1 MFHQRAINLRSFSI
15 SLLLFRTKIYYYYYN
30 KWISKIPLIST
41 IFPKIFFEIFGRK
54 TFFSRFIILATQ
66 ISSMITSL
74 LQTFLQKLIPSPPL
88 IILFR
93 CLLVEKLTETRKGG
107 GGVLIEEKLSGHA
120 SV

>member
-1 MFHQRAINLRSFSI
+1 MDKQNTTHLDNFSENFFRNI
-15 SLLLFRTKIYYYYYN
+15 RTKI
-30 KWISKIPLIST
+30 
-41 IFPKIFFEIFGRK
+41 
-54 TFFSRFIILATQ
+54 FFSRFIILATQ

-74 LQTFLQKLIPSPPL
+74 LQTFLQTLIPSLPL